1 MQPMSTASQPITSNT
16 FMQRAHTRT
25 QSCQCCTLLCWLI
38 SYLCLHTIC
47 RHVSAEYLWVYTTQ
61 HTSKTPSSSAHRL
74 PQFPPKLKPTPYVA
88 FKCKNNN
95 RLSMYQNNIF
105 PNHVKSKTIRFC
117 GFIAWFCCE

>member
-16 FMQRAHTRT
+16 FMQRVHTST

-105 PNHVKSKTIRFC
+105 LNHVKSKTIRFC
-117 GFIAWFCCE
+117 GFIARFCCE